1 MDWMQGI
8 SVLFMAIDI
17 AKSFAKNKWIAPER
31 EVIIILCVKIH

>member
-17 AKSFAKNKWIAPER
+17 AKFAKSKWIAPER